1 MGMHRIVT
9 AGAFAAAVALF
20 STSASAVVVYD
31 SGGFELP
38 RFTPGLTLQG
48 QDIAPNGP
56 WLKDPGTSSGVVGVT
71 GLTTIAQ
78 SGVQAVTITRLAQ
91 SGGDTRWAVNKPI
104 VPTPFL
110 NIVETD
116 VDMRVQ
122 QATYSGTPPTNTDF
136 GPAFGLEAYDS
147 TNPANP
153 KLIGSLTVDATT
165 GDVLYQQA
173 GTGVLAETGTVV
185 SLGAYHH
192 FKLSV
197 DFTAGKVLS
206 YVDNVLV
213 RTESFVDPTAAAFT
227 DASIG
232 TFAASASSGLTATG
246 TAYLDNFTINQI
258 PEPSTLGVVGLGL
271 VGMLGRRRRRTA
283 AASV

>member
-1 MGMHRIVT
+1 MGMHRFVT
-9 AGAFAAAVALF
+9 GGAFAAAVALVT
-20 STSASAVVVYD
+20 SSASAVVVYD
-31 SGGFELP
+31 SGGFEAP
-38 RFTPGLTLQG
+38 RFTTGLTLQG

-56 WLKDPGTSSGVVGVT
+56 WLKDPGTSSGVVS
-71 GLTTIAQ
+71 TTNPQ
-78 SGVQAVTITRLAQ
+78 SGSQAVTITRLAQ
-91 SGGDTRWAVNKPI
+91 SGADARWAVNKPLI
-104 VPTPFL
+104 PSSPFL
-110 NIVETD
+110 NVVETD

-136 GPAFGLEAYDS
+136 GPAFGLEAYDA
-147 TNPANP
+147 TVPATP

-173 GTGVLAETGTVV
+173 GTGVLVETGTTV

-197 DFTAGKVLS
+197 DFGTGKYLS

-213 RTESFVDPTAAAFT
+213 HTESFVDASAVAFT

-232 TFAASASSGLTATG
+232 TFAASASSNLTATG
-246 TAYLDNFTINQI
+246 TSYFDNFTINQI
-258 PEPSTLGVVGLGL
+258 PEPSTVGVVGMGL
-271 VGMLGRRRRRTA
+271 AGLLGRRRRRSALA
-283 AASV
+283 AV